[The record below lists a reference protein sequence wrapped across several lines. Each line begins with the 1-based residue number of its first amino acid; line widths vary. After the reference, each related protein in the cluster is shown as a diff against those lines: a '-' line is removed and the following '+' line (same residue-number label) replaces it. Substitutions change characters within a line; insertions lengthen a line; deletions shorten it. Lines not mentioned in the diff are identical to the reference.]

1 MTQKFSNILKALLL
15 TVLFTAL
22 TVSCKDDNPT
32 PVGNGSQS
40 GFTVIIPENIDLIS
54 GGTITISQ
62 EGGSITTSEKI
73 YLETNGKFTPCNI
86 TDASDEH
93 FTFAVPNNIESGTY
107 TLHVTKNGKRTL
119 LGQIKITIV
128 AHQIP
133 IPEGATVYGIIET
146 EDGEP
151 VANVVVSDG
160 ENCTVTNSDG
170 IYGIASEKNQGY
182 VFLSVQ
188 G

>member
-73 YLETNGKFTPCNI
+73 TG
-86 TDASDEH
+86 
-93 FTFAVPNNIESGTY
+93 
-107 TLHVTKNGKRTL
+107 
-119 LGQIKITIV
+119 
-128 AHQIP
+128 
-133 IPEGATVYGIIET
+133 
-146 EDGEP
+146 
-151 VANVVVSDG
+151 VS
-160 ENCTVTNSDG
+160 
-170 IYGIASEKNQGY
+170 
-182 VFLSVQ
+182 
-188 G
+188 